1 MAGITKQEVLKLVDA
16 AYSGT
21 ASGTNTYTSTTV
33 SPASPLLAYVAFK
46 HYFIKFTNANT
57 GAVTINID
65 SLGAKNVFKLTTT
78 PLVGND
84 ILAGSIG
91 ILVYDGTNFQLLG
104 GESLLSYIS
113 QRINSAA
120 SNFAQSII

>member
-1 MAGITKQEVLKLVDA
+1 MAGLTKQEVVKLVDA

-21 ASGTNTYTSTTV
+21 ASGTNIYTV
-33 SPASPLLAYVAFK
+33 STVTPASPLLAYVTFK
-46 HYFIKFTNANT
+46 HYYIKFTNANT
-57 GAVTINID
+57 GAATVNID
-65 SLGAKNVFKLTTT
+65 GLGAKNIFKLTTT
-78 PLVGND
+78 SLVAND

-113 QRINSAA
+113 QKINSAA
-120 SNFAQSII
+120 ANFAQSII